1 MVETR
6 LYVCQFVPYVFSYV
20 RHGIGT
26 DYPRPAPPQKGE
38 GGWLLAPQN
47 VLKMY
52 IIKVQISI
60 NRVDTNLVPLEV
72 CAHQRFLTFFR
83 GRLSLQAC
91 LQRKMDCEIFYIL
104 NQ

>member
-6 LYVCQFVPYVFSYV
+6 LYACQFVPYVFSYV

-26 DYPRPAPPQKGE
+26 DYPRPTPPPKGG

-52 IIKVQISI
+52 IIKVQISL
-60 NRVDTNLVPLEV
+60 NRVDTNLVPLEVCRV

-83 GRLSLQAC
+83 GRLYIQA
-91 LQRKMDCEIFYIL
+91 
-104 NQ
+104 